1 MGTCNERVEISY
13 KNDLKVLAGILFAC
27 AIAIWLISWLVKG
40 HVLVAVAPVLLFEAV
55 RLGVS
60 NFRGK
65 RGRKTRD

>member
-27 AIAIWLISWLVKG
+27 VLAIWFISWLVKG
-40 HVLVAVAPVLLFEAV
+40 HVLVAVAPVLLFEV
-55 RLGVS
+55 IRLGVS

-65 RGRKTRD
+65 QGRKTRD

>member
-27 AIAIWLISWLVKG
+27 AIAIWFISWLVKG

-60 NFRGK
+60 NFCGK
-65 RGRKTRD
+65 QGRKTRD

>member
-27 AIAIWLISWLVKG
+27 AIAIWFISWIVKG

-60 NFRGK
+60 NFRGEQ
-65 RGRKTRD
+65 GRKTRD

>member
-27 AIAIWLISWLVKG
+27 AITIWFISWLVKG
-40 HVLVAVAPVLLFEAV
+40 HVLVAIAPVLLFEAV

-60 NFRGK
+60 NFRGE

>member
-27 AIAIWLISWLVKG
+27 AIAIWFISWLVKG
-40 HVLVAVAPVLLFEAV
+40 HVLVAVAPVLLFEAI

-60 NFRGK
+60 NFRGEQ
-65 RGRKTRD
+65 GRKTRD

>member
-1 MGTCNERVEISY
+1 METCNERVEISY

-27 AIAIWLISWLVKG
+27 AITIWFISWLVKG

-60 NFRGK
+60 NFRGE